1 MECYTELEQTI
12 QVLVVNFYKYILK
25 QIKSSFQKILQKE
38 LNYMLSN
45 IGSKK
50 AADEF
55 IQDLGA
61 NYDGT
66 LTVINALIGRI
77 TKPAE
82 QLLVKHPC
90 CRRYCA
96 GEMNVKT
103 FANSLQCSKADAF
116 YLLAT

>member
-1 MECYTELEQTI
+1 MSLSFIIELEQTI

-77 TKPAE
+77 TS
-82 QLLVKHPC
+82 QIINFSSSSRSSSRLCSFLLFPVLH
-90 CRRYCA
+90 
-96 GEMNVKT
+96 
-103 FANSLQCSKADAF
+103 
-116 YLLAT
+116 